1 MVLLH
6 TLACRV
12 GGGTHTSVGLMHSL
26 TNTLPRD
33 VFTRADERSGRTSR
47 AGQQIIVQRRSALD
61 RCMLKS
67 NLMGQLIMEQN
78 GLRPSRGNLL
88 RNGIQKHVSYLTC
101 ISSACK
107 HRKASTQV
115 LYQGASDELER
126 RFVMEDHSPAGKRLT
141 AHLRNDGPIASLI
154 EHNLPMGLR
163 YRLVVKSTRTEAAQR
178 HPLRCVMISMSDS
191 AYQRAGLAPDLS
203 NSRTCSPVKGTRLVS
218 EQIRRL
224 RWAIRQAKFAL
235 RFYARTMPFCPC
247 LRRCFGPAP
256 NLFCMSMGKSSLL
269 HMAEFLHRRWHTL
282 YMEARH
288 TKTRDQKRSPC
299 RLASSYRPY
308 RSCEILI
315 KA

>member
-1 MVLLH
+1 MWLSQ
-6 TLACRV
+6 C
-12 GGGTHTSVGLMHSL
+12 
-26 TNTLPRD
+26 
-33 VFTRADERSGRTSR
+33 R

-163 YRLVVKSTRTEAAQR
+163 YTLVVKSTRTEAAQR

-235 RFYARTMPFCPC
+235 RLYARTMPFCPC

-256 NLFCMSMGKSSLL
+256 NLFCMSMGGTGFWATFRHVFSTSGTAAEAASCMKGAIAREYRCWRAMPGIAISVLCMRCRCVDQRIASLCSL
-269 HMAEFLHRRWHTL
+269 DSR
-282 YMEARH
+282 
-288 TKTRDQKRSPC
+288 
-299 RLASSYRPY
+299 
-308 RSCEILI
+308 
-315 KA
+315 